1 MQRIG
6 SIYPTIATNKFNKL
20 TNTEEVR
27 INNPFSLNV
36 GSDSMICDRFKAVRT
51 TWNIDTPYIFSY
63 SGIRRESIAFRLP
76 LGVFTSSYFTD
87 NPTKVYGVLVTPIET
102 PLTADEIAA
111 YKALT
116 AYAPDTVVQASDG
129 AGVKLEYQRDVDIAI
144 KREVGIAT
152 SETAGKVK
160 LSDATNETS
169 DVSSGVAATP
179 KAVKAAY
186 DAAIAENKAAVS
198 QLKGD
203 LVDFDNEKINKEF
216 LYEIDGSNEQLSS
229 TKIMDVSGNGEIAK
243 VVANSVY
250 RDNLIPIPDI
260 KENTVNGLT
269 YSAVD
274 GIVSVSGTASTFTLI
289 DLGVN
294 LAMMDG
300 INNIGYK
307 IFIFDGTMP
316 SGVSIILGIAI
327 NGFTKT
333 ITSTVQENASTGLV
347 TFKGNNIGVAV
358 NNGTEVD
365 FKFGV
370 VIIPVNTIPSKFLNG
385 CKYIGE
391 SLDELLCLSNM
402 WAFGNDVSKIFLNTV
417 YRFKKN
423 NLYRKSLFVAG
434 DSVAYGYGSNN
445 ISFGEI
451 IAKNNNM
458 RLTKVAISGTTFA
471 KRDGLTN
478 SILEQVESIDKE
490 YDYIIVEG
498 GFNDYFQRGN
508 GVSIG
513 TMPKNMNSSR
523 DDKTTYGALEGIC
536 LWLKQNY
543 PASKILFVVPH
554 KIMTITGVI
563 DSEFYP
569 YLQAIRDVCEKYSI
583 RYADIALKGG
593 CTPFYQSFRD
603 KYFSGDGIHPNL
615 DGYKTFYVPVIES
628 EMEMM

>member
-1 MQRIG
+1 MIKAIYELDMTPRRTLPIIINVSQYDDIG
-6 SIYPTIATNKFNKL
+6 RTLVFNLFSSSGKWTAPTSAAVTFEGGKPDGKF
-20 TNTEEVR
+20 
-27 INNPFSLNV
+27 
-36 GSDSMICDRFKAVRT
+36 
-51 TWNIDTPYIFSY
+51 FSY
-63 SGIRRESIAFRLP
+63 NCAYSNG
-76 LGVFTSSYFTD
+76 T
-87 NPTKVYGVLVTPIET
+87 VTVTIQQQM
-102 PLTADEIAA
+102 TA
-111 YKALT
+111 
-116 AYAPDTVVQASDG
+116 V
-129 AGVKLEYQRDVDIAI
+129 
-144 KREVGIAT
+144 
-152 SETAGKVK
+152 AGKVRCK
-160 LSDATNETS
+160 IK
-169 DVSSGVAATP
+169 VKSGNKVVESAP
-179 KAVKAAY
+179 IIMVV
-186 DAAIAENKAAVS
+186 DAAAVPDGSDMSKSDINDAIANATQKIVDQVKDNIPS
-198 QLKGD
+198 DYTQLSTDVNSLKSD

-216 LYEIDGSNEQLSS
+216 LYEIDGSNGQLSS

-243 VVANSVY
+243 VVADSVY

-274 GIVSVSGTASTFTLI
+274 GIVSVSGIASTYTLI

-294 LAMMDG
+294 LAIMDG

-316 SGVSIILGIAI
+316 SGVSIVLGIAI
-327 NGFTKT
+327 NGYTKS

-347 TFKGNNIGVAV
+347 TFNGKNIGVSV
-358 NNGTEVD
+358 NNGTAVD

-370 VIIPVNTIPSKFLNG
+370 VIIPANTIPSKFLNG

-423 NLYRKSLFVAG
+423 NLYGKSLFVAG

-498 GFNDYFQRGN
+498 GFNDYFQRNN

-523 DDKTTYGALEGIC
+523 DDKTTYGALDSIC
-536 LWLKQNY
+536 LWLKQNC

-583 RYADIALKGG
+583 SYADIASKGG
-593 CTPFYQSFRD
+593 CTPFYQEFRD
-603 KYFSGDGIHPNL
+603 TYFSGDGIHLNL
-615 DGYKTFYVPVIES
+615 EGYETFYVPRIEA
-628 EMEMM
+628 EMEML

>member
-1 MQRIG
+1 MANAI
-6 SIYPTIATNKFNKL
+6 NKKL
-20 TNTEEVR
+20 GPV
-27 INNPFSLNV
+27 
-36 GSDSMICDRFKAVRT
+36 
-51 TWNIDTPYIFSY
+51 
-63 SGIRRESIAFRLP
+63 
-76 LGVFTSSYFTD
+76 
-87 NPTKVYGVLVTPIET
+87 
-102 PLTADEIAA
+102 
-111 YKALT
+111 T
-116 AYAPDTVVQASDG
+116 AYASAVAGGYTGTYEEFCNDQANFAANATKVHEDRTAADASAAAAEASKTAAEEAATAAEKSKTGADDAAAKAASVATKAASDAIAVERARIDNLTKLGEGSTTGDAELQDIRIG
-129 AGVKLEYQRDVDIAI
+129 ADGKTY
-144 KREVGIAT
+144 
-152 SETAGKVK
+152 ETAG
-160 LSDATNETS
+160 DAVREQ
-169 DVSSGVAATP
+169 VGA
-179 KAVKAAY
+179 
-186 DAAIAENKAAVS
+186 
-198 QLKGD
+198 LKED

-243 VVANSVY
+243 VVADSVY
-250 RDNLIPIPDI
+250 RDNLIPIHDI
-260 KENTVNGLT
+260 KGNTVNGLT
-269 YSAVD
+269 YSTVD

-300 INNIGYK
+300 IEGIGYK

-316 SGVSIILGIAI
+316 SGVSIVLGIAI
-327 NGFTKT
+327 NGYNKT
-333 ITSTVQENASTGLV
+333 ITSTEQEKASKGLV
-347 TFKGNNIGVAV
+347 TFNGKNIGVAV
-358 NNGTEVD
+358 NNGTAVD

-370 VIIPVNTIPSKFLNG
+370 TVVPVNTIPSKFLKG
-385 CKYIGE
+385 RKYIGE
-391 SLDELLCLSNM
+391 LLDELICVSNM
-402 WAFGNDVSKIFLNTV
+402 WAFGDNVSKIFLNTV
-417 YRFKKN
+417 CRFKKN
-423 NLYRKSLFVAG
+423 NLYGKSLFVAG

-478 SILEQVESIDKE
+478 SILEQVESIDRE

-498 GFNDYFQRGN
+498 GFNDYFQRDN

-513 TMPKNMNSSR
+513 TMPKNMNSGR
-523 DDKTTYGALEGIC
+523 DDKTTYGALDSIC

>member
-1 MQRIG
+1 MARQV
-6 SIYPTIATNKFNKL
+6 YAD
-20 TNTEEVR
+20 
-27 INNPFSLNV
+27 NV
-36 GSDSMICDRFKAVRT
+36 DANGK
-51 TWNIDTPYIFSY
+51 
-63 SGIRRESIAFRLP
+63 
-76 LGVFTSSYFTD
+76 VF
-87 NPTKVYGVLVTPIET
+87 
-102 PLTADEIAA
+102 
-111 YKALT
+111 
-116 AYAPDTVVQASDG
+116 DTVGENIRKGARAGELLNFQEITDKIDALEPEISALQA
-129 AGVKLEYQRDVDIAI
+129 DV
-144 KREVGIAT
+144 T
-152 SETAGKVK
+152 
-160 LSDATNETS
+160 
-169 DVSSGVAATP
+169 
-179 KAVKAAY
+179 
-186 DAAIAENKAAVS
+186 ENKSDIKKNVEEIS
-198 QLKGD
+198 SLKED
-203 LVDFDNEKINKEF
+203 LVDFDTEKINKEF
-216 LYEIDGSNEQLSS
+216 LYEIDGSNEQLSG

-243 VVANSVY
+243 VVADSVY

-274 GIVSVSGTASTFTLI
+274 GIVSVSGTASTYTLI

-294 LAMMDG
+294 LSMMDG

-316 SGVSIILGIAI
+316 SGVSIVLGIAI
-327 NGFTKT
+327 NEYAKT
-333 ITSTVQENASTGLV
+333 ITSTVQEHASTGLV
-347 TFKGNNIGVAV
+347 TFNGKNIGVSV
-358 NNGTEVD
+358 NNGTSVN

-370 VIIPVNTIPSKFLNG
+370 VIIPVNTIPSKFSNG

-423 NLYRKSLFVAG
+423 NLYGKSLFVAG

-458 RLTKVAISGTTFA
+458 SLTKVAISGTTFA
-471 KRDGLTN
+471 KRDELTN

-498 GFNDYFQRGN
+498 GFNDYFQRDN

-523 DDKTTYGALEGIC
+523 DDKTTYGALDSIC

-554 KIMTITGVI
+554 KIMTINGVI

-603 KYFSGDGIHPNL
+603 KYFGSDGLHPNL